1 MQNVRIEVVQRAIG
15 LGAPG
20 VCAIEDAFNL
30 KVPPAEPS
38 LLWLRRRHSLVEVL
52 VGELVLVEVVVRQV
66 VWRIMLVMRRG
77 IMLMWL
83 LMWLLM

>member
-1 MQNVRIEVVQRAIG
+1 M
-15 LGAPG
+15 
-20 VCAIEDAFNL
+20 
-30 KVPPAEPS
+30 
-38 LLWLRRRHSLVEVL
+38 LWLRRRHSLVEVL